1 MTSTTTIELTEFQ
14 SQTPFSEY
22 HPINNATQQNIKGK
36 DVTVEDANPTSA
48 LSPEASPTPSSLR
61 IALTILQ
68 PCLVNFFSSFSSGII
83 TVGLPAIA
91 ESLSIPDSLYL
102 WPASVFGLTC
112 GATLLIAGS
121 ITDLIGARNVE
132 IVAILL
138 LSIFVLAQSVSTS
151 GIQFIVFRAMQGI
164 GLAIHIPASVSLIA
178 AGVPEG
184 KPRNFAFACY
194 GLSQPLGFSV
204 GLVSSGI
211 MIQKAGWR
219 SAFYLSAAGLFVAAI
234 PAFWI
239 LPKVKGNRQPGR
251 SLWTVLR
258 KDIDWIG
265 GVLASGCLAMLA
277 YVLA

>member
-1 MTSTTTIELTEFQ
+1 MIELSELHP
-14 SQTPFSEY
+14 QTSLPKD
-22 HPINNATQQNIKGK
+22 HPVNLSVPDNTKVINNEVLEEPIL
-36 DVTVEDANPTSA
+36 PTS
-48 LSPEASPTPSSLR
+48 SPSPSKLR
-61 IALTILQ
+61 ITITVAQ

-91 ESLSIPDSLYL
+91 ESLAIPNSLYL

-121 ITDLIGARNVE
+121 IADLVGARNVE
-132 IVAILL
+132 IIGILL
-138 LSIFVLAQSVSTS
+138 LCVFVLAQAVSAT
-151 GIQFIVFRAMQGI
+151 GIQFIVFRALQGI
-164 GLAIHIPASVSLIA
+164 ALAIHIPASVSLVA

-184 KPRNFAFACY
+184 RARNFAFACL
-194 GLSQPLGFSV
+194 GMSQPSGFSV

-219 SAFYLSAAGLFVAAI
+219 SAFYLSAAGLFLASL
-234 PAFWI
+234 PAFWV
-239 LPKVKGNRQPGR
+239 LPNVKGTRQPGR
-251 SLWTVLR
+251 SVWVAIG
-258 KDIDWIG
+258 KDIDWVG